1 MADHN
6 TDREMPAAPQKLR
19 QDPKYVAMESL
30 ATILVIVGAVLAGK
44 GNTAAMAIVFV
55 IAAFLFLI
63 AALLNIGSIKAQRAQ
78 MEAAAAA
85 EAGRQAPG
93 YADALKTLS
102 ETPAGG
108 ANALEALIGA
118 AGQTNGGML

>member
-1 MADHN
+1 MEDHN

-63 AALLNIGSIKAQRAQ
+63 AALLNIASIKAQRAQ
-78 MEAAAAA
+78 MEQAEREHEEKKEEVEEAFAA
-85 EAGRQAPG
+85 ENEAPTKNT
-93 YADALKTLS
+93 D
-102 ETPAGG
+102 
-108 ANALEALIGA
+108 
-118 AGQTNGGML
+118 